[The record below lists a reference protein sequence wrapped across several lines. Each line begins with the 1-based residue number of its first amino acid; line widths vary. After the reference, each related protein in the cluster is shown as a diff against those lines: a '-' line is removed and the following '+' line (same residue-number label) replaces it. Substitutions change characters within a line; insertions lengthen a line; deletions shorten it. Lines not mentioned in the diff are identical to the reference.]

1 MARTANESKSGLITA
16 KYWIEQSGY
25 VPGQTLH
32 FNGDVENRS
41 GKVMN
46 GSRVRFIEVIPIHY
60 YYMFFIT

>member
-1 MARTANESKSGLITA
+1 MGGNATESTTLGCCCWESGPITA
-16 KYWIEQSGY
+16 KCWIEQSDY

-46 GSRVRFIEVIPIHY
+46 GS
-60 YYMFFIT
+60 